1 MYFPGLEKSLIL
13 GKVAEVMEKTC
24 NFIFWSKYS
33 VLFEIWK
40 VIGQK
45 YSNCRVLTSASH
57 QRHFFIKSRKISSGT
72 LYK

>member
-45 YSNCRVLTSASH
+45 YSPKRLGLQHFLVMENLNCSW
-57 QRHFFIKSRKISSGT
+57 K
-72 LYK
+72 